1 MRIIWI
7 LECSIVFTSHVML
20 VDNPDMLPAIFEF
33 VPVERGS
40 LSVRMGVACGRHGVA
55 VVGMICGLDPTRVVL
70 RWPNPE
76 NLWAFME
83 EVTSEFF
90 WCDRVIQWWYLTVSV
105 VLYVHYYVL
114 YMFYDVQSDNCSAEQ
129 ILLLNYTRL

>member
-7 LECSIVFTSHVML
+7 LECSIVFISHMML

-40 LSVRMGVACGRHGVA
+40 LSVRMCVGCGRHGVA
-55 VVGMICGLDPTRVVL
+55 VAGMICGLDPTRVVL
-70 RWPNPE
+70 EWPNPE
-76 NLWAFME
+76 NLSAFME
-83 EVTSEFF
+83 EVTSELF
-90 WCDRVIQWWYLTVSV
+90 WWDRVIQWWYLTVSV
-105 VLYVHYYVL
+105 VLYFHYYVL

-129 ILLLNYTRL
+129 MLLLIYTRL